1 MAIEFD
7 LWLSWHFICSKTDV
21 DAYGWRRWRRAM
33 RLSTLNFSAT
43 IFFLILFVAYG
54 FCWRCDAML
63 LINFNWSIVAE
74 RKPKFKLLF
83 TSCVSTLWMRGSQTI
98 YVRFVFKRVETLAA
112 QCQTGNN
119 WTKCGQRIPYWMPT
133 YVCRCARNV
142 KSAPRLFATLVLAA
156 LGAIVAFAILLY
168 FLLHTLK

>member
-1 MAIEFD
+1 MIKLAFH
-7 LWLSWHFICSKTDV
+7 LFKN
-21 DAYGWRRWRRAM
+21 RRWCIWLAAM
-33 RLSTLNFSAT
+33 TARDAFVHTQFFRND
-43 IFFLILFVAYG
+43 FFLILFVANG

-63 LINFNWSIVAE
+63 LINFNWPIVAE
-74 RKPKFKLLF
+74 RKPKCKLLF